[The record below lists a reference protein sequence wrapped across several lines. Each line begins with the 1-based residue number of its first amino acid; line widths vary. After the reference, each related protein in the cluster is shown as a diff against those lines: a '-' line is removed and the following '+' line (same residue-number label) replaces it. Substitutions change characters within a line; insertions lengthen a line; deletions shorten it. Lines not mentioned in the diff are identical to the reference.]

1 MLVNCFF
8 NNYCYEIFKI
18 FFYFVYYKNIYS
30 KWDFL
35 LKVLILVFVV
45 MIDFIIDF
53 IVLFGCV

>member
-1 MLVNCFF
+1 MRFF
-8 NNYCYEIFKI
+8 KYFFILYIIKI
-18 FFYFVYYKNIYS
+18 LNIYS
-30 KWDFL
+30 KLDFL